1 MMLMA
6 VSKRL
11 AVLWDVR
18 FWKIFGQVIFAIAV
32 FWFAFSLWNNFTAN
46 LQKAGIQVGFDFLNA
61 QASFDIGEG
70 ILPYRPTDTYSR
82 ALLVGFVNTL
92 RVTAIGIVLSTIVG
106 LIVGIARL
114 SDNWL
119 VQRLAIVYVEVFRN
133 TPLLLQFFFWYF
145 AGFANFPKIES
156 STGIFRLIY
165 FTNRGLAIP
174 RLAATTG
181 TGIWSML
188 LAIGGIAAL
197 WLWRTRA
204 SWRWAGGAIL
214 IAILSAIVLTQ
225 TSPFVLDVPKVDAAQ
240 LVGGLQFTPE
250 FGATLIG
257 VTLFIGS
264 FIAEIVRA
272 GIQSVPTGQWEAAK
286 ALGLKPDV
294 ILRRI
299 VLPQALRVSVP
310 PLTSQYLYL
319 AKGTSLAIAI
329 GYPDLYLVANTTYN
343 QTGRAVEVMLI
354 LMAVYL
360 GLNLIISTL
369 MNLLNRAIQIKER

>member
-1 MMLMA
+1 MLITL
-6 VSKRL
+6 SKRF
-11 AVLWDVR
+11 AILWDIR
-18 FWKIFGQVIFAIAV
+18 FWRIFGQVIFAIAV
-32 FWFAFSLWNNFTAN
+32 FWIAFSLWNNLTTN
-46 LQKAGIQVGFDFLNA
+46 LQKAGIQVGFDFLNT

-70 ILPYRPTDTYSR
+70 IVPYRPTDPYSR

-92 RVTAIGIVLSTIVG
+92 RVTGIGIVLSTIVG
-106 LIVGIARL
+106 LMVGIARL

-119 VQRLAIVYVEVFRN
+119 VQRTAIVYVEVFRN

-145 AGFANFPKIES
+145 AGFANFPKIEANP
-156 STGIFRLIY
+156 GIFGLIY
-165 FTNRGLAIP
+165 FTNRGLAMP
-174 RLAATTG
+174 GLASTTG
-181 TGIWSML
+181 TGIWL
-188 LAIGGIAAL
+188 GLFAIGGMAAL
-197 WLWRTRA
+197 WLWRTR
-204 SWRWAGGAIL
+204 SSRHWAGGAIL
-214 IAILSAIVLTQ
+214 MAILSAIVITQ
-225 TSPFVLDVPKVDAAQ
+225 TSPFVLDIPKVDAAQ

-272 GIQSVPTGQWEAAK
+272 GIQSVPKGQWEAAK
-286 ALGLKPDV
+286 ALGLKSHI

-329 GYPDLYLVANTTYN
+329 GYPELYLIANTTYN
-343 QTGRAVEVMLI
+343 QTGHAVEVMII
-354 LMAVYL
+354 LMTVYL
-360 GLNLIISTL
+360 SLNLIISML
-369 MNLLNRAIQIKER
+369 MNGLNRALQIKER